1 MRVGAKY
8 VSKSGKKD
16 YILITKVED
25 GRCYYNF
32 STAGGIVAGSET
44 QIASIA
50 TVLGWGTLVN
60 PRIKY

>member
-8 VSKSGKKD
+8 VSKSNRKD
-16 YILITKVED
+16 YIIITKVED
-25 GRCYYNF
+25 ERCYYNF
-32 STAGGIVAGSET
+32 FTAGGTVIGSGTTIV
-44 QIASIA
+44 SIE